1 MNKLLQRQGAS
12 IFALALSVAGAVQTQ
27 QQQKKTLKGNSYRNN
42 QRLLDTLFE
51 MLMKGRWLSWFQTH

>member
-12 IFALALSVAGAVQTQ
+12 IFALALSVAGAVQT
-27 QQQKKTLKGNSYRNN
+27 QQKKTLKGNSYRNN

-51 MLMKGRWLSWFQTH
+51 MLMKGRWLNWFQTH

>member
-27 QQQKKTLKGNSYRNN
+27 QQQQKTLKGNSYRNN

-51 MLMKGRWLSWFQTH
+51 MLMKGRWLNWFQTH